1 MKLWQIVWHKCKFA
15 HFKYAVACLE
25 FSVGVELDNDG
36 FGLKGNYTKV
46 RFAA

>member
-1 MKLWQIVWHKCKFA
+1 MFA

-25 FSVGVELDNDG
+25 FSVGLELDNDG
-36 FGLKGNYTKV
+36 FSLKGHSTKV